1 MEYNHLLHNISV
13 FNATLQENYDKLQAS
28 NQFNLMIY
36 GLLILALVIFC
47 ATKTVQYYLVCMTA
61 SKNLHN
67 EMFAKL
73 LRAQPRFFDV
83 NPSGRILN
91 RFSKDMGSMDEV
103 LPASMLDVKWVI
115 FFCFIPSIPFST
127 LYCINWKHHWNYKS
141 LKKTIS

>member
-67 EMFAKL
+67 AMFAKL

-103 LPASMLDVKWVI
+103 LPASMLDVKWVNFLA
-115 FFCFIPSIPFST
+115 FF
-127 LYCINWKHHWNYKS
+127 
-141 LKKTIS
+141 

>member
-67 EMFAKL
+67 AMFAKL

-115 FFCFIPSIPFST
+115 FFCFFPQYFILNT
-127 LYCINWKHHWNYKS
+127 LFYQFEIS
-141 LKKTIS
+141 LELYVSVKTIS